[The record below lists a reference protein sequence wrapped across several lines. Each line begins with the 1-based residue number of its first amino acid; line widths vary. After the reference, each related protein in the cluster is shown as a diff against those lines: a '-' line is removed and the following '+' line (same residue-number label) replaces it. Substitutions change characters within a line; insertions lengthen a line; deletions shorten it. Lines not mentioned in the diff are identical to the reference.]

1 MPNSDPRL
9 ARRAFLARTGAGAAF
24 LTGLP
29 SVLAACGGSS
39 SSSSSSSAAGGASTA
54 ASSAASSVSSS
65 GSASASSAPAAA
77 DLKGTIKFSNYPG
90 WIGKRTIP
98 EFEKAYPG
106 VKVQVSE
113 DAGSFLQMTAKLK
126 AQPGL
131 YDMAL
136 ASSNEIDRAIAL
148 GIAEEFDFSK
158 MPNTKLIDPKFL
170 TEPVSKKGNY
180 LVPTDYGKT
189 GIAIRTDLV
198 TDSIESWADLWRV
211 APKYKGKIY
220 WYDFPN
226 ELVANALFKLGY
238 PIDEKDPAKV
248 AQAGEALKQIK
259 PYIAN
264 LGTSGIG
271 AALVNGT
278 AAIAMTYDYDA
289 FAAQQKNPK
298 IEFIVPREG
307 VSGYLEGWVALKGN
321 DVLPEVET
329 FADYTLRPDLYADF
343 VRANSTAFTIP
354 SAAKDLPK
362 ALATSPILFPTQ
374 DVLKRVHFQ
383 TYLGSAQE
391 DWDKA
396 YTEFKAA

>member
-1 MPNSDPRL
+1 MFDADQRL
-9 ARRAFLARTGAGAAF
+9 ARRAFLARTGAGAVA

-29 SVLAACGGSS
+29 AVLAACGGDDSNS
-39 SSSSSSSAAGGASTA
+39 TSSSATP
-54 ASSAASSVSSS
+54 
-65 GSASASSAPAAA
+65 APA

-98 EFEKAYPG
+98 QFEQAYPN
-106 VKVQVSE
+106 VKVDVDE
-113 DAGSFLQMTAKLK
+113 DAGSFLQLTAKLK

-136 ASSNEIDRAIAL
+136 ASSNEIPRAIAL
-148 GIAEEFDFSK
+148 GVAQEFDFSK
-158 MPNTKLIDPKFL
+158 MPHVKLIDPKFL
-170 TEPVSKKGNY
+170 QEPVSKQGDY

-198 TDSIESWADLWRV
+198 TDSIEGWNDLWRV

-220 WYDFPN
+220 WYDFPT

-248 AQAGEALKQIK
+248 AQAGDALKQIK
-259 PYIAN
+259 PYIGN

-271 AALVNGT
+271 AALVNGN
-278 AAIAMTYDYDA
+278 AAIALTYDYDA
-289 FAAQQKNPK
+289 YAAKQKNPK
-298 IEFIVPREG
+298 IDFIVPKEG
-307 VSGYLEGWVALKGN
+307 ASGYLEGWVALKGN
-321 DVLPEVET
+321 DIQPEVEA
-329 FADYTLRPDLYADF
+329 FADYTLRPKLYADF

-354 SAAKDLPK
+354 SATKYLPK
-362 ALATSPILFPTQ
+362 SLSTSPILFPPK
-374 DVLKRVHFQ
+374 DVLDRVHFQ
-383 TYLGSAQE
+383 VYLGEAQKE
-391 DWDKA
+391 WDKA

>member
-1 MPNSDPRL
+1 MSDVDRRL
-9 ARRAFLARTGAGAAF
+9 ARRAFLARTGAGAAA

-29 SVLAACGGSS
+29 AILAACGGSS
-39 SSSSSSSAAGGASTA
+39 SSSSSASSAGSSAATDVASIASSAAG
-54 ASSAASSVSSS
+54 SAASTTV
-65 GSASASSAPAAA
+65 AAA

-98 EFEKAYPG
+98 TFEKAYPG

-113 DAGSFLQMTAKLK
+113 DAGSFLQLTAKLK

-170 TEPVSKKGNY
+170 TEPVSKKGDY

-220 WYDFPN
+220 WYDFPS

-238 PIDEKDPAKV
+238 PIDEKDPAKI

-259 PYIAN
+259 PYIGN

-271 AALVNGT
+271 AALVSGA

-289 FAAQQKNPK
+289 YAAQQKNAK
-298 IEFIVPREG
+298 IEFIVPKEG

-321 DVLPEVET
+321 DTLPEVEA
-329 FADYTLRPDLYADF
+329 FANYTLRPDLYADF
-343 VRANSTAFTIP
+343 VNANSTAFTIP
-354 SAAKDLPK
+354 SAAKYLPK
-362 ALATSPILFPTQ
+362 ALSSSPILFPSQ
-374 DVLKRVHFQ
+374 DVLSRVHFQ
-383 TYLGSAQE
+383 VYLGSAQE
-391 DWDKA
+391 NWDKA